1 MKKLILGAE
10 IMLEESGKNLLLIFF
25 TTLLSF
31 LLLSVIQ
38 AQKDYYKVLELGKA
52 SGIDQMITYKVPFSA
67 SMASTEELKEYF
79 IDPIRSTEGV
89 EDCYS
94 IPSYETSIVGN
105 GVLIDIEEYSFPI
118 HSAITYKLV
127 DGKWPKKGSVNE
139 IVLSEDLSSAFH
151 IGDRI
156 SGTTL
161 IGESAGDYKKV
172 DFELTVIGFLD
183 MSDLVV
189 SSTEDSE
196 YANMENCFSTI
207 KEKVYKQSSGYGIV
221 MNLESNEGI
230 PITKLSRNGSFYIDV
245 VDGYQLQEV
254 KDNLSEVLSDTS
266 FLHTG
271 TELVNGY
278 KVEHREQLMTLI
290 GEGILALGLTLTT
303 LFSTTFLQ
311 LRKKRKEM
319 TVYYMS
325 GATWKQSI
333 RLFCL
338 VFVPVEFIG
347 VIIGSAIY
355 YSVNSYRLCAQY
367 ENIVLVFLF
376 LLLVSFL
383 GVLPFYFVTKNCS
396 PMELLRKD

>member
-10 IMLEESGKNLLLIFF
+10 IMLEESRKNILLIFF

-38 AQKDYYKVLELGKA
+38 AQQDYYKILEIGKT

-67 SMASTEELKEYF
+67 IGASTEELNKYYV
-79 IDPIRSTEGV
+79 DPIRTTEGV

-94 IPSYETSIVGN
+94 IPSYETLIAEN
-105 GVLIDIEEYSFPI
+105 GVLIDIEEYSYPV
-118 HSAITYKLV
+118 HSGIAYKLV
-127 DGKWPKKGSVNE
+127 SGKWPKKGSVNE
-139 IVLSEDLSSAFH
+139 IVLSENMSSSFQ
-151 IGDRI
+151 IGDQI
-156 SGTTL
+156 SGNTL
-161 IGESAGDYKKV
+161 IGRSAGEYEEV
-172 DFELTVIGFLD
+172 EFEVTVIGFLD
-183 MSDLVV
+183 MSDLVI
-189 SSTEDSE
+189 SSAKDSE

-207 KEKVYKQSSGYGIV
+207 QEMVYKQNMGYGIV

-230 PITKLSRNGSFYIDV
+230 AITKLSRNGSFYIDV
-245 VDGYQLQEV
+245 VEGYQLQTV
-254 KDNLSEVLSDTS
+254 KDNLSEVLSDTT

-271 TELVNGY
+271 TELVSGY
-278 KVEHREQLMTLI
+278 KVEHREELMTLI
-290 GEGILALGLTLTT
+290 GAGILALGLTMTT

-347 VIIGSAIY
+347 VIIGSAVY
-355 YSVNSYRLCAQY
+355 YWVNSDRLCVQY
-367 ENIVLVFLF
+367 ENIALLFLF

-383 GVLPFYFVTKNCS
+383 GVLPFYLVTKNCS
-396 PMELLRKD
+396 PIELLRKD